1 MRQSRYTDHPDDRKK
16 ARRILMRLLAV
27 YFSFG
32 VLLVAVTHVK
42 AKFTDPQSGPAR
54 QEAVVH

>member
-1 MRQSRYTDHPDDRKK
+1 MRRPRHLDHADDRKK
-16 ARRILMRLLAV
+16 SRRIMMRLLAV

-42 AKFTDPQSGPAR
+42 AKFTDPQAEPAR
-54 QEAVVH
+54 QEAVAR